1 MYIILVE
8 QLEKN
13 NEHVSRFIFFK
24 EKLFFLQRFSFVQK
38 DNIQRYQ
45 LILISENFQTLLQ
58 MFC

>member
-1 MYIILVE
+1 MSHISYFL
-8 QLEKN
+8 KKDC
-13 NEHVSRFIFFK
+13 S
-24 EKLFFLQRFSFVQK
+24 FLQRFSFVQK